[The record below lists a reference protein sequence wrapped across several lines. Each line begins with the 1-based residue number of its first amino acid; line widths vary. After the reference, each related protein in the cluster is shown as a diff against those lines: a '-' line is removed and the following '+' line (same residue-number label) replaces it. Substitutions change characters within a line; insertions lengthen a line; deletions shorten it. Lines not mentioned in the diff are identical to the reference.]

1 MSFPFY
7 IAKRYLFSK
16 KKHHAI
22 NIISIISMVGIMV
35 ATIALVCTLS
45 VFNGFQDLV
54 GSLFTTFDPELK
66 VVSAGSKTFRTTNS
80 AIIQAM
86 KHPEVESAS
95 LCLEDKALARYNG
108 NQQMITLKGVDDNYQ
123 AVTSINDILYGQGAF
138 ILHADVIHYAVPGL
152 RLAVQLGMDRGINIP
167 LEIYTPRP
175 GEKVD
180 MLNPTESFNADEL
193 LLSEAYF
200 SVNQKKYDEGYL
212 LTSLAFTQ
220 HMFEKPN
227 QASSLELK
235 LKEGVNIQ
243 SVQKKLQNQL
253 GNQFKVL
260 NRYQQQE
267 DVFKIMKIEKYMA
280 YIFLT
285 FILFIACF
293 NIIGSLS
300 MLIIDKK
307 EDVAT
312 LYNLGASNKQISQI
326 FLYEGRLISIL
337 GAILGIVIGLALC
350 YAQQELG
357 LLKMG
362 DQSGVF
368 IVDAYPVCV
377 QWGDILL
384 ILVTVVAVSFVAS
397 WYPVKYLSRRL
408 LQ

>member
-22 NIISIISMVGIMV
+22 NIISVISMVGIMV

-66 VVSAGSKTFRTTNS
+66 VVSAGSKTFSTTNS

-152 RLAVQLGMDRGINIP
+152 RLAVQLGMDRGVNIP

-180 MLNPTESFNADEL
+180 MLNPTGSFNADEL

-227 QASSLELK
+227 QATSLELK